1 MSDTY
6 LENLH
11 LFPEEPVETEMT
23 EDECEFNSLAAMVDE
38 LVAAGEGEDTE

>member
-11 LFPEEPVETEMT
+11 LFPVEPVEAELTA
-23 EDECEFNSLAAMVDE
+23 DECEFASLAAMVDE
-38 LVAAGEGEDTE
+38 LIAAGEGESD